1 MADEDLYTVLGVSRQ
16 ADASEIRKAYLQL
29 SRIHHP
35 DKGGDEARFKKIQQA
50 HEVLSD
56 ERRRQIYDMT
66 GSIDGE
72 GPSAG
77 PMGGAFPF
85 DLSGLFGGLG
95 GLGGMGGMFMGG
107 GGPGA
112 SPQGRSRMRRP
123 KAPPK
128 IHEIPL
134 RLADFYQGRQIQV
147 RFERQTFCSQCN
159 GQGATSFQ
167 SCGPCQGRGVLRQ
180 IMQMGPIQMVNE
192 GPCRECSGAGK
203 IASGNCYKCSG
214 KKTLPE
220 EKTLDVKIEAGM
232 KPGEVLV
239 FPKACSDDP
248 HFDEPGDVHF
258 VLQEA
263 EGDVGWM
270 RKGDDLHTN
279 CGISY
284 ADSLLGTTVK
294 LQGHPGF
301 PNGLDIE
308 IYPGIANREVMCIKE
323 KGMTKRNGGHGDLY
337 LEIQFKATDEQ
348 KAILL
353 RNKPLLQAM
362 FQSTG

>member
-1 MADEDLYTVLGVSRQ
+1 MSDGDLYSVLGVGKQ

-35 DKGGDEARFKKIQQA
+35 DKGGDEATFKKIQQA

-56 ERRRQIYDMT
+56 ERKRQIYDMT
-66 GSIDGE
+66 GSVDGE
-72 GPSAG
+72 MPSG
-77 PMGGAFPF
+77 PMGGGGFPF
-85 DLSGLFGGLG
+85 DLGGLFGGF
-95 GLGGMGGMFMGG
+95 GGMGGIGSMFMGG
-107 GGPGA
+107 GGPG
-112 SPQGRSRMRRP
+112 QGPRSRVRRP

-128 IHEIPL
+128 ITEIPL
-134 RLADFYQGRQIQV
+134 RLSDYYHGRQIQV
-147 RFERQTFCSQCN
+147 RFERQTFCNACQ

-167 SCGPCQGRGVLRQ
+167 SCSPCQGRGIVRQ

-203 IASGNCYKCSG
+203 IASGNCYKCGG

-220 EKTLDVKIEAGM
+220 EKTLEVKIEPGM

-248 HFDEPGDVHF
+248 SFDEPGDVHF

-263 EGDVGWM
+263 EGDAGWI
-270 RKGDDLHTN
+270 RKGDDLHTTI
-279 CGISY
+279 GITY
-284 ADSLLGTTVK
+284 AESLLGSKITV
-294 LQGHPGF
+294 QGHPGYKD
-301 PNGLDIE
+301 GLEVSI
-308 IYPGIANREVMCIKE
+308 PCGIVNREVMCIKE
-323 KGMTKRNGGHGDLY
+323 KGMTKRQGGFGDLY
-337 LEIQFKATDEQ
+337 VEVLFHCSEEG
-348 KAILL
+348 KAILE

-362 FQSTG
+362 FQVTG